1 VCFTSDIESI
11 IIAVR
16 HIVVTSQLRCSCDRC
31 CLQYAVQLL
40 IFLRQRS
47 LLLLVYFAVGK
58 TGAVLRSDNFAGC
71 KIVVAARSTT
81 RFAET
86 AQLNRLH
93 FQLFVYHAI
102 GSDHHIQ
109 ILCCWHLFG
118 CRNILQCSHLRSHMW
133 VNVNSSAFAPHF
145 LCFAKRQWPV
155 VYWAQVWVTHGDCD
169 M

>member
-1 VCFTSDIESI
+1 MLAGSFNSLVTCPFSLVWRWLSISAAFLFSCLDCFHAVCFTSDIESI

-102 GSDHHIQ
+102 GSDHHI
-109 ILCCWHLFG
+109 
-118 CRNILQCSHLRSHMW
+118 
-133 VNVNSSAFAPHF
+133 
-145 LCFAKRQWPV
+145 
-155 VYWAQVWVTHGDCD
+155 
-169 M
+169 